1 MLPVGPTAE
10 MWSKML
16 LLSLNIYILLSIVD
30 GNKIVFLDPMVKT
43 NETLALNEN
52 GTKNEIKPMSSM
64 FSDIIFNET
73 RPMSSMFLDKI
84 INETKSMKI
93 NPMMNE
99 TKTMNETKIMNETKT
114 MNETVHQHV
123 QNNSTSNNV
132 EVLSLGLLD
141 ATLNIDRSI
150 DSLQSLYTSNRDTN
164 IVISPI
170 CMAAAM
176 SLVLLGAKGETKIEV
191 GKLFGYDVETI
202 NHLADNQ
209 NFKNLGLLLNYFQ
222 ANSGEKLGSEVNLAK
237 AIFVQNGYNITKN
250 FIKAA
255 DEYLNSKL
263 ITVNFK
269 SDGEHTKHIINQWV
283 SNETRGKINDIMPDI
298 PPSDTKTIIASAL
311 YFTGE
316 WENPFFINYTRI
328 KPFCY
333 GPNTGDKKSSRQNKD
348 CVFVP
353 MMVGSSEVLFH
364 KNEELEFKAIGLPY
378 KGNQFI
384 TYFVLPD
391 TNVSLRGLIAKMNGK
406 VLKNITKNTKLAEF
420 TYFVPKM
427 TLKSLINLRPVLQNI
442 GINKMFDPLKA
453 DLSDMAID
461 PGSYISDILH
471 QVEIDINEI
480 GTVASAATVVTITR
494 GGQAIF
500 NVNKP
505 FVFFIHHVP
514 SDTIVFWSTIYKPT
528 PYSITP
534 PNLNP
539 YKKT

>member
-1 MLPVGPTAE
+1 
-10 MWSKML
+10 
-16 LLSLNIYILLSIVD
+16 
-30 GNKIVFLDPMVKT
+30 
-43 NETLALNEN
+43 
-52 GTKNEIKPMSSM
+52 
-64 FSDIIFNET
+64 
-73 RPMSSMFLDKI
+73 
-84 INETKSMKI
+84 MKI
-93 NPMMNE
+93 NTTMNESLNMNE
-99 TKTMNETKIMNETKT
+99 TETMN
-114 MNETVHQHV
+114 NETVHQHV
-123 QNNSTSNNV
+123 QNNSTSNNAEA
-132 EVLSLGLLD
+132 EVLSLGLFD

-150 DSLQSLYTSNRDTN
+150 DSLHSYGSNRDNN

-176 SLVLLGAKGETKIEV
+176 SLVLLAANGETKTEV
-191 GKLFGYDVETI
+191 GKLFGYDDNTI
-202 NHLADNQ
+202 NHLANNNSQ
-209 NFKNLGLLLNYFQ
+209 NFKNLGILLNYFQ

-237 AIFVQNGYNITKN
+237 AVFVQNGYNITKSY
-250 FIKAA
+250 IKAA
-255 DEYLNSKL
+255 EEYLYSKL

-269 SDGEHTKHIINQWV
+269 SDGEKAKQIINQWV
-283 SNETRGKINDIMPDI
+283 SNQTRGKINDIMPDI
-298 PPSDTKTIIASAL
+298 PPADTKTIIASAL

-316 WENPFFINYTRI
+316 WENPFFVNYTRI
-328 KPFCY
+328 KPFCN
-333 GPNTGDKKSSRQNKD
+333 GTNTGDKKSSSQNKG
-348 CVFVP
+348 CIYVP

-391 TNVSLRGLIAKMNGK
+391 TNVSLRSLTAKMNGK
-406 VLKNITKNTKLAEF
+406 VLKNITKDTKLVEF

-453 DLSDMAID
+453 NLSNMAID
-461 PGSYISDILH
+461 PGSYIGEILH
-471 QVEIDINEI
+471 QVEIDVNEV

-505 FVFFIHHVP
+505 FIFFIHHIE

-528 PYSITP
+528 PYSITS
-534 PNLNP
+534 PNLNS